1 MIPEELSTAL
11 TALTSPPPTFT
22 ALVLDER
29 STDPLIVELPPTLIV
44 LSPSCTASTTPKL
57 SVADAVPNVVLA
69 SAVELRVDSALMIPS
84 ASKLC
89 TRAVSVGSDE
99 VSSSAAISL
108 ALLMASEDPVA
119 ALASAFVL
127 MPTLA
132 LKFVSSPASIL
143 VSRVPRAVMKVL
155 LALAP
160 STDSVSSVEF
170 VTSALAL
177 SVVVA
182 ALLRSSSPC
191 ELMAVT
197 STPMLSARFVK
208 ELESPPV
215 VSLSD

>member
-1 MIPEELSTAL
+1 MPEELSTAL
-11 TALTSPPPTFT
+11 PALTSPPLTFT

-29 STDPLIVELPPTLIV
+29 STDPLIVESPPTLIV

-57 SVADAVPNVVLA
+57 STADAVPDVVLA
-69 SAVELRVDSALMIPS
+69 SAVELRADSALMIPS
-84 ASKLC
+84 ALKLC
-89 TRAVSVGSDE
+89 TRAVSVGPDE
-99 VSSSAAISL
+99 VSSSDAISL
-108 ALLMASEDPVA
+108 ASLMASEYPMA

-132 LKFVSSPASIL
+132 LMFVSSPASIL
-143 VSRVPRAVMKVL
+143 VSREPRAVVKVL
-155 LALAP
+155 LAFAP
-160 STDSVSSVEF
+160 PTVSVSVVEF

-177 SVVVA
+177 SVVFA

-191 ELMAVT
+191 ASIAVT
-197 STPMLSARFVK
+197 SMPMLSARFVD